1 MGKHS
6 EEMKSGKTKIIIFI
20 FVIFIIIALIIML
33 FVLKKTPEEKA
44 IESIVRCF
52 KAIKMSDVD
61 SANKYINY
69 DELVASLDA
78 MIVENRSIS
87 DVEKELFKDINW
99 NIKNIKIED
108 NKAMAEV
115 EIINK
120 NFENIITEWMKQLYG
135 IRNSEQVISD
145 QIALEKL
152 ENILEKET
160 ESKSEV
166 QTITL
171 HKEKEDWKIDVNEEL
186 RNLMYPGIDK
196 VISVLNEY

>member
-1 MGKHS
+1 
-6 EEMKSGKTKIIIFI
+6 
-20 FVIFIIIALIIML
+20 
-33 FVLKKTPEEKA
+33 
-44 IESIVRCF
+44 
-52 KAIKMSDVD
+52 
-61 SANKYINY
+61 
-69 DELVASLDA
+69 
-78 MIVENRSIS
+78 
-87 DVEKELFKDINW
+87 
-99 NIKNIKIED
+99 
-108 NKAMAEV
+108 MAEV

-135 IRNSEQVISD
+135 IRNSEQVISN

-171 HKEKEDWKIDVNEEL
+171 HKEKEGWKIDVNEEL